1 MRVRTKRRNFLSE
14 FLQDEFTTFLVSCG
28 SGINVLYH
36 IQKQNTVMR
45 ESIRPDKRMTVTLRF
60 DHLMTL
66 GVIGCLFKV
75 FFFDVIGCLFKV
87 FL

>member
-1 MRVRTKRRNFLSE
+1 
-14 FLQDEFTTFLVSCG
+14 
-28 SGINVLYH
+28 
-36 IQKQNTVMR
+36 MR

-60 DHLMTL
+60 DYLMTL

-75 FFFDVIGCLFKV
+75 FIFDVIGCLFKV